1 MVEVLRLPFNRF
13 PRAAEHIK
21 DAIVNEK
28 NWNVWL
34 KDKYAILKFKLITER
49 EPLNMLLLCF
59 CIVENQKGEIN
70 EKILA

>member
-1 MVEVLRLPFNRF
+1 M
-13 PRAAEHIK
+13 K
-21 DAIVNEK
+21 K

-34 KDKYAILKFKLITER
+34 NDKYAILKFKLITER